1 MPEGIPDGL
10 DDSGRYIKGSD
21 IMNAKRSDRT
31 LRIVIA
37 AMFSAMIAVTT
48 AFVQIKTPTGGYVHL
63 GDAVIYLSACFLPMP
78 YAVAAAAIGG
88 GIADL
93 LVYPETLIYTVIIK
107 ALNAVFFSSK
117 SETLMS
123 RRNALMTIPSG
134 LVTVIG
140 YSVSKLIRM
149 LLAGDSMNSAVVNA
163 LWKMPENSIQAV
175 ASAIIFVVLA
185 IALDKAQIKKR
196 MLRDL

>member
-1 MPEGIPDGL
+1 
-10 DDSGRYIKGSD
+10 
-21 IMNAKRSDRT
+21 MNRKRSDRT

-37 AMFSAMIAVTT
+37 AMFAAMVAVMT

-63 GDAVIYLSACFLPMP
+63 GDSMIYLAASFLPLP

-93 LVYPETLIYTVIIK
+93 LVYPETIIYTVIIK
-107 ALNAVFFSSK
+107 AINAVFFSAK
-117 SETLMS
+117 SDKLLTK
-123 RRNALMTIPSG
+123 RNALMTIPSG

-140 YSVSKLIRM
+140 YSISKLIRM
-149 LLAGDSMNSAVVNA
+149 LLAGDSFQSALANA

-175 ASAIIFVVLA
+175 ASALIFLL
-185 IALDKAQIKKR
+185 IAAAFDKADIKKR
-196 MLRDL
+196 MLG

>member
-1 MPEGIPDGL
+1 
-10 DDSGRYIKGSD
+10 
-21 IMNAKRSDRT
+21 MNQKHSDRT

-37 AMFSAMIAVTT
+37 SMFAAMIAVMT
-48 AFVQIKTPTGGYVHL
+48 AFVEIKTPTGGYIHP
-63 GDAVIYLSACFLPMP
+63 GDSMIYLAASFLPLP

-107 ALNAVFFSSK
+107 AVNAVFFSAK
-117 SETLMS
+117 GDKLLT

-134 LVTVIG
+134 LVTIVG
-140 YSVSKLIRM
+140 YSLSKLIRQ
-149 LLAGDSMNSAVVNA
+149 LLAGDSMQSAVANA
-163 LWKMPENSIQAV
+163 LWKVPENSIQAV
-175 ASAIIFVVLA
+175 ASALIFIVIAV
-185 IALDKAQIKKR
+185 ALDKAQIKKR

>member
-1 MPEGIPDGL
+1 
-10 DDSGRYIKGSD
+10 
-21 IMNAKRSDRT
+21 MNQKRSDRT

-37 AMFSAMIAVTT
+37 AMFAAMIAVMT

-63 GDAVIYLSACFLPMP
+63 GDSMIYLAASFLPLP

-107 ALNAVFFSSK
+107 AVNAVFFSAK
-117 SETLMS
+117 GEKLLT

-134 LVTVIG
+134 LVTVVG
-140 YSVSKLIRM
+140 YSISKLIR
-149 LLAGDSMNSAVVNA
+149 LILAGDSLQSAIANA

-175 ASAIIFVVLA
+175 ASALIYIVIAV
-185 IALDKAQIKKR
+185 ALDKAQIKKR

>member
-1 MPEGIPDGL
+1 
-10 DDSGRYIKGSD
+10 
-21 IMNAKRSDRT
+21 MNQKHSDRT

-37 AMFSAMIAVTT
+37 AMFAAMIAVMT

-63 GDAVIYLSACFLPMP
+63 GDSMIYLAASFLPMP

-107 ALNAVFFSSK
+107 AVNAVFFSAK
-117 SETLMS
+117 SEKILT

-134 LVTVIG
+134 LVTVAG
-140 YSVSKLIRM
+140 YSLSKLIRM
-149 LLAGDSMNSAVVNA
+149 LLAGDNLQSAVANA
-163 LWKMPENSIQAV
+163 LWKAPENSIQAL
-175 ASAIIFVVLA
+175 ASALIFIVIAV
-185 IALDKAQIKKR
+185 ALDKAQIKKR

>member
-1 MPEGIPDGL
+1 
-10 DDSGRYIKGSD
+10 
-21 IMNAKRSDRT
+21 MNKKHSDRT

-37 AMFSAMIAVTT
+37 AMCAAMAAVMT

-63 GDAVIYLSACFLPMP
+63 GDSMIYLAASFLPLP
-78 YAVAAAAIGG
+78 YAVAAAAVGG

-93 LVYPETLIYTVIIK
+93 LVYPETILYTIVIK
-107 ALNAVFFSSK
+107 AINAVFFSAK
-117 SETLMS
+117 GDKLLTK
-123 RRNALMTIPSG
+123 RNALMTIPSG

-149 LLAGDSMNSAVVNA
+149 LLAGDSFHSALVNA

-175 ASAIIFVVLA
+175 ASALIFIVIAL
-185 IALDKAQIKKR
+185 ALDKAQIKQR